1 MQYSPFKS
9 VLPLPLIAGLVM
21 SGCAFI
27 GDRADEYKA
36 AKEGSELVV
45 PPPLVADRLKE
56 RFYIP
61 DLDSQ
66 SIPDG
71 EFVLPSPP
79 DATAS
84 LSDDPYTIVTVDGD
98 SWLEVAMPPSKA
110 WPLVDNFWIDSGL
123 IARSK
128 QVEEGYFATEEL
140 DERVSHQSL
149 IAALE
154 ETSHNPVVIEGVS
167 FQARLRQGVRRNTSE
182 LQVRAFLPD
191 VDNLAKLAWHPKP
204 ATPRLERAMLEL
216 IGDTITSE
224 GAAGRYSLNAVNIG
238 DESRVRM
245 LEDEAG
251 YPYLQ
256 IRLSYKRSWREV
268 QDALR
273 ESPAIVAGAEREEGA
288 IYVSYLD
295 EDDID
300 NWYTLDSRL
309 EVLKKQRNLEL
320 KFYAEEPTLII
331 IRARTLT
338 EEVEPESARQLIE
351 LIFEYIS

>member
-1 MQYSPFKS
+1 MQHLSFRFLTFFS
-9 VLPLPLIAGLVM
+9 LVATLAA

-27 GDRADEYKA
+27 GDRADEYKTA
-36 AKEGSELVV
+36 QEGGELEV
-45 PPPLVADRLKE
+45 PSPLVSDRLRE

-61 DLDSQ
+61 NLDSQ
-66 SIPDG
+66 SVPEG
-71 EFVLPSPP
+71 EFILPSPP

-84 LSDDPYTIVTVDGD
+84 LTDDPYTVVSVDGD

-110 WPLVDNFWIDSGL
+110 WPLVDNFWLDNGL
-123 IARSK
+123 IASSK
-128 QVEEGYFATEEL
+128 EVDNGYFATEEL
-140 DERVSHQSL
+140 DERVSHQAL
-149 IAALE
+149 IDALE
-154 ETSHNPVVIEGVS
+154 ETSHEPVVIEGVS
-167 FQARLRQGVRRNTSE
+167 FQARLTQGVRRNTSE
-182 LQVRAFLPD
+182 IQVRAFLPNI
-191 VDNLAKLAWHPKP
+191 DNSAKAAWHPKP
-204 ATPRLERAMLEL
+204 ATPKLERAMLEL
-216 IGDTITSE
+216 IGETITSE
-224 GAAGRYSLNAVNIG
+224 GADARYSLNAVNIG

-273 ESPAIVAGAEREEGA
+273 ESPAFVAGSEREEGT
-288 IYVSYLD
+288 IFVSYLD
-295 EDDID
+295 EEDID
-300 NWYTLDSRL
+300 NWYTLDSQL
-309 EVLKKQRNLEL
+309 EELKKQRNLEL